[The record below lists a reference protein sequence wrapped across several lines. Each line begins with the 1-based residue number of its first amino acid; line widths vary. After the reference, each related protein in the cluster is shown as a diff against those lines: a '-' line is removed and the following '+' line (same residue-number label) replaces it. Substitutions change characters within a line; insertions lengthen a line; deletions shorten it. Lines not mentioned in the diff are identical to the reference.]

1 MTTLIKFTNTNVK
14 KIVSVYQLNYINNTS
29 YGFGDFIRGC
39 FYVMQLSKLLK
50 IEFDMDISNHPINK
64 YIENSGKN
72 PNINYNQIEFVIGHN
87 RPDHLWRN
95 KQPYLNID
103 FANTII
109 DKLNNYHDSDT
120 YYFFTNAFP
129 IFYNFM
135 DVGRQMMKN
144 RLKPNNFMKDYIEYT
159 LNELKLEKNTY
170 STIHIR
176 TGDKYLN
183 NGEHMNYRFIYN
195 IKTKINKL
203 IVPNKKYLIISDS
216 NVFKLSLKSYPN
228 FYILNRQIE
237 HLGGDNLKSTD
248 SPGVMNTLLD
258 FYLMSYSN
266 SIFCLSVHDHI
277 SGFSQYCS
285 VINKIPFN
293 YIIL

>member
-14 KIVSVYQLNYINNTS
+14 KIVCVYQLCYLNQKS
-29 YGFGDFIRGC
+29 PGLGDFIRGC

-50 IEFDMDISNHPINK
+50 IEFDVDISNHPINK

-72 PNINYNQIEFVIGHN
+72 PNINYDKIEWIEGHN
-87 RPDHLWRN
+87 RPPHLWFHKKSYLDINLRN
-95 KQPYLNID
+95 NI
-103 FANTII
+103 IH
-109 DKLNNYHDSDT
+109 KLNNYHDSNT
-120 YYFFTNAFP
+120 YALSLNAFP
-129 IFYNFM
+129 ISYNFM
-135 DVGRQMMKN
+135 DVGRQLIKN

-170 STIHIR
+170 ATIHIR
-176 TGDKYLN
+176 TGDQYLTNVEYMN
-183 NGEHMNYRFIYN
+183 NIFINN

-216 NVFKLSLKSYPN
+216 NVLKLFLKSYPN
-228 FYILNRQIE
+228 FYIVNKQIE
-237 HLGGDNLKSTD
+237 HLGGEHIKFPD
-248 SPGVMNTLLD
+248 SLGVMNTLVD

-266 SIFCLSVHDHI
+266 SILCLSVFGHI